1 MPTYLVLIGLPGA
14 GKGTQAKIL
23 TERLGLAH
31 VSTGDLFRDHIQR
44 GTDLGRRVE
53 AILQSGALVPDD
65 ITIAMVRERLNQADC
80 ARGAV
85 LDGYP
90 RTPAQAGALDDI
102 VHGLDGRINLVPFI
116 QVPQEVL
123 VERASGRR
131 VCKAPT
137 PHVYHLRY
145 NPPRQAGVCD
155 YDGAELYQRDDDR
168 EETVRRRIEEY
179 LAKTAPL
186 IEHYRRR
193 GLLVEIDG
201 RQPIPQVTDQLMAAV
216 SAAVPS

>member
-44 GTDLGRRVE
+44 GTDLGKRVG

-65 ITIAMVRERLNQADC
+65 LTIAMVRERLSQPDC

-102 VHGLDGRINLVPFI
+102 VRGLDGRINLVPFI

-131 VCKAPT
+131 VCKAAT
-137 PHVYHLRY
+137 PHVYHLKY

-179 LAKTAPL
+179 LEKTAPL

-201 RQPIPQVTDQLMAAV
+201 RQPIPQVTDQLMEAVAA
-216 SAAVPS
+216 APG